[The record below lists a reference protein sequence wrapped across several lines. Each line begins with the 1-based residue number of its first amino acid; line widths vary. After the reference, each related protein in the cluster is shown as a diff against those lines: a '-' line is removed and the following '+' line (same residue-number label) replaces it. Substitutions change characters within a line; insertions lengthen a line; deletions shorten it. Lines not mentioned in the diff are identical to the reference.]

1 MQSLRIQSGKVPGRN
16 TLRRIYQI
24 DSLIRSGR
32 YPNVPELAQR
42 LETSIRTVEKDIEYL
57 KNYFF
62 APLQYSHKRRGYYY
76 TEKNFM
82 LPQIN
87 FTEGEIVALFLG
99 QKLLRRYHGT
109 PYEELIRFAFE
120 KIAKLLP
127 EHISVDLELFDQA
140 VSFEVEPVRG
150 EEPLLL
156 ERYNCLISAL
166 KEKRPVVA
174 DYYSAYRNARSS
186 RMIDPYHLLFKHGV
200 WYLIGYCHNRQ
211 EVLMFALDRME
222 RLEITEQIFAPD
234 PDFYIERYLGDS
246 LSIERG
252 SAPVEV
258 KILFDRH
265 QARWICERRWHPS
278 QQLETR
284 PDGSVLLSMTVSG
297 LGDVKRWALGFGSHA
312 EVLAPAELREEVK
325 REIEGMGRRYRE
337 EEMS

>member
-1 MQSLRIQSGKVPGRN
+1 MQSLQIQSGKGPGRN

-42 LETSIRTVEKDIEYL
+42 LETSTRTVENDIEYL

-62 APLQYSHKRRGYYY
+62 APLQYNHKKRGYYY
-76 TEKNFM
+76 TENNFM

-99 QKLLRRYHGT
+99 QKLLSQYRGT
-109 PYEELIRFAFE
+109 PYEDSIRFAFE
-120 KIAKLLP
+120 KIAKALP
-127 EHISVDLELFDQA
+127 EHVSVDLEMFDQA
-140 VSFEVEPVRG
+140 VSFDVEPVRG
-150 EEPLLL
+150 EEALLL

-166 KEKRPVVA
+166 KEKKSVVA
-174 DYYSAYRNARSS
+174 DYYSAYRNAHSR
-186 RMIDPYHLLFKHGV
+186 RMIDPYHLLFKQGV

-222 RLEITEQIFAPD
+222 MLEIAERRFAPL
-234 PDFYIERYLGDS
+234 PDFSIDRYFGDS
-246 LSIERG
+246 LGIERG
-252 SAPVEV
+252 STPVEV

-265 QARWICERRWHPS
+265 QARWICERRWHAS

-297 LGDVKRWALGFGSHA
+297 LGEVKRWVLGFGSHA

-325 REIEGMGRRYRE
+325 REIDEMGRRYRE
-337 EEMS
+337 EEIS